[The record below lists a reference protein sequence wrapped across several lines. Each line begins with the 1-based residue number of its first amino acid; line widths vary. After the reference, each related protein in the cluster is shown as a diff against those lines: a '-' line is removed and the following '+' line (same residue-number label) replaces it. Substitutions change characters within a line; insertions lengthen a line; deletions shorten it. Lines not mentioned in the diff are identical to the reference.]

1 MIDMLYIG
9 GFLAIVWFI
18 AWFAFRVGED
28 KAARIYQ
35 SELAS
40 TRAKL
45 RRTQRD
51 LDLAYEETAM
61 VRRAAQGE
69 RP

>member
-1 MIDMLYIG
+1 MDVILIG
-9 GFLAIVWFI
+9 LTVGTVWFI
-18 AWFAFRVGED
+18 GWFAYRVGED
-28 KAARIYQ
+28 KAARLYQ

-45 RRTQRD
+45 RRTQKD
-51 LDLAYEETAM
+51 LEAAYEETAM
-61 VRRAAQGE
+61 VRRAANGG